1 MFREMRRKAQ
11 LLSAE
16 DTLAILSEGTNGV
29 LAALGDDDYPYA
41 VPLNY
46 IYHDG
51 KLYFHCSKTGHKLDA
66 VCKHPKA
73 SFCVIG
79 QDRVVPEKFTT
90 AFRSVIAFGRV
101 RVLQDT
107 DEKRSVLK
115 VLTVKFSSGY
125 EKEHF
130 KKLDS
135 VLDNVCVLEFAIEHM
150 TGKEAIELINER
162 QRKV

>member
-16 DTLAILSEGTNGV
+16 DTLAILNEGTNGV

-51 KLYFHCSKTGHKLDA
+51 KIYFHGSKTGHKLDA
-66 VCKHPKA
+66 VLKHPKA
-73 SFCVIG
+73 SFCVISE
-79 QDRVVPEKFTT
+79 DRVVPEKFTT

-101 RVLQDT
+101 RILDDT
-107 DEKRSVLK
+107 DEKRSALK
-115 VLTVKFSSGY
+115 VLTLKFSSGY

-135 VLDNVCVLEFAIEHM
+135 VLDNVCVLEFTIEHM
-150 TGKEAIELINER
+150 TGKEAIELLQGR
-162 QRKV
+162 PR